1 MKRYTLFIIG
11 MVLISGMMK
20 AQSTVDTKI
29 AVNSMTD
36 TKTFVIIIC
45 NENYEDEE
53 KVPYAKNDGEVFK
66 IYCQKTLGIPE
77 NQIRFVS
84 DATLNKMNREIKWL
98 KDALNAFDGEARAI
112 VYYSGHGI
120 PDESSKEAFLLPVD
134 GSSKDT
140 STGIS
145 TKSLYDKLKAMNS
158 NSIIVFLDACF
169 SGAKRDGSML
179 IKSRGTA
186 LKAKRDPVGDN
197 TVVFS
202 AAQGDETAFPYNS
215 KQHGMFTYFLLE
227 KMQQSGG
234 CTTLGELCDYVTKAV
249 KRNSFLENSKPQN
262 PSVTVS
268 SNNANWRKWKFA
280 SVPAKKY
287 ETRTIA
293 STKPVST
300 PRTSTSQTPAQTANR
315 PATNSAAS
323 ATRMNSPVQ
332 SVNTSSAPVK
342 TASAAPVD
350 NVALSNLIDQG
361 KKAMRAMNY
370 ESARKSFT
378 QAANQGSIEAHYQL
392 GLLYSNSNYDGY
404 NRSTAIHYFL
414 QAANANHIEAM
425 YQAGMMYLGSD
436 NYTAKIWF
444 TRASE
449 KGHQQAKA
457 QLSRLS
463 PKSSGSSFYSGF

>member
-1 MKRYTLFIIG
+1 MKKYTLLIIG
-11 MVLISGMMK
+11 MVLFSGMMK

-36 TKTFVIIIC
+36 TKTFAIIIC
-45 NENYEDEE
+45 NENYDDEE

-77 NQIRFVS
+77 RQIRFVS
-84 DATLNKMNREIKWL
+84 DATLNKMNREINWL
-98 KDALNAFDGEARAI
+98 KGVLDTFDGEARAI
-112 VYYSGHGI
+112 IYYSGHGI
-120 PDESSKEAFLLPVD
+120 PDEKSKEAYLLPVD

-158 NSIIVFLDACF
+158 KSIIVFLDACF

-179 IKSRGTA
+179 IQSRGTA
-186 LKAKRDPVGDN
+186 LKAKKDPVGDN

-202 AAQGDETAFPYNS
+202 AAQGDETAFPYRS

-234 CTTLGELCDYVTKAV
+234 CTTMGELYDYVTKEV
-249 KRNSFLENSKPQN
+249 KRNSYLENSKAQT

-268 SNNANWRKWKFA
+268 SNNANWRNWKFA

-293 STKPVST
+293 SAKPVT
-300 PRTSTSQTPAQTANR
+300 TSTSTPTQAPAQTTSR
-315 PATNSAAS
+315 PSTNSAAS
-323 ATRMNSPVQ
+323 A
-332 SVNTSSAPVK
+332 AP
-342 TASAAPVD
+342 APVD
-350 NVALSNLIDQG
+350 NAALSNLINQG
-361 KKAMRAMNY
+361 KSAMRSMNY
-370 ESARKSFT
+370 DSAKRFFT
-378 QAANQGSIEAHYQL
+378 QAANQGSIEANYQL

-404 NRSTAIHYFL
+404 NRPTATSYFIK
-414 QAANANHIEAM
+414 AANANHVDAM
-425 YQAGMMYLGSD
+425 YQTGMIYLGID
-436 NYTAKIWF
+436 NATAKQWL
-444 TRASE
+444 RKASD
-449 KGHQQAKA
+449 KGHQRAQA
-457 QLSRLS
+457 QLSKLR
-463 PKSSGSSFYSGF
+463 

>member
-1 MKRYTLFIIG
+1 MKKYTLLIIG
-11 MVLISGMMK
+11 MVLFSGMMK

-36 TKTFVIIIC
+36 TKTFAIIIC
-45 NENYEDEE
+45 NENYDDEE

-77 NQIRFVS
+77 RQIRFVS
-84 DATLNKMNREIKWL
+84 DATLNKMNREINWL
-98 KDALNAFDGEARAI
+98 KGVLDTFDGEARAI
-112 VYYSGHGI
+112 IYYSGHGI
-120 PDESSKEAFLLPVD
+120 PDEKSKEAYLLPVD

-158 NSIIVFLDACF
+158 KSIIVFLDACF

-179 IKSRGTA
+179 IQSRGTA
-186 LKAKRDPVGDN
+186 LKAKKDPVGDN

-202 AAQGDETAFPYNS
+202 AAQGDETAFPYRS

-234 CTTLGELCDYVTKAV
+234 CTTMGELYDYVTKEV
-249 KRNSFLENSKPQN
+249 KRNSYLENSKAQT

-268 SNNANWRKWKFA
+268 SNNANWRNWKFA

-293 STKPVST
+293 SAKPV
-300 PRTSTSQTPAQTANR
+300 PTSTSTPTQAPAQTTSR
-315 PATNSAAS
+315 PSTNSAAS
-323 ATRMNSPVQ
+323 A
-332 SVNTSSAPVK
+332 AP
-342 TASAAPVD
+342 APVD
-350 NVALSNLIDQG
+350 NAALSNLINQG
-361 KKAMRAMNY
+361 KSAMRSMNY
-370 ESARKSFT
+370 DSAKSFFT
-378 QAANQGSIEAHYQL
+378 QAANQGSIEANYQL

-404 NRSTAIHYFL
+404 NRPTATSYFL
-414 QAANANHIEAM
+414 KAANANHVEAM
-425 YQAGMMYLGSD
+425 YQAGMMYLGTD
-436 NYTAKIWF
+436 NASAKQWF
-444 TRASE
+444 TRAAE

-457 QLSRLS
+457 QLDQLGV
-463 PKSSGSSFYSGF
+463 KKNKNYVFDVYSGF

>member
-1 MKRYTLFIIG
+1 MKKYTLLIIG
-11 MVLISGMMK
+11 MVLFSGMMK

-36 TKTFVIIIC
+36 TKTFAIIIC
-45 NENYEDEE
+45 NENYDDEE

-77 NQIRFVS
+77 RQIRFVS
-84 DATLNKMNREIKWL
+84 DATLNKMNREINWL
-98 KDALNAFDGEARAI
+98 KGVLDTFDGEARAI
-112 VYYSGHGI
+112 IYYSGHGI
-120 PDESSKEAFLLPVD
+120 PDEKSKEAYLLPVD

-158 NSIIVFLDACF
+158 KSIIVFLDACF

-179 IKSRGTA
+179 IQSRGTA
-186 LKAKRDPVGDN
+186 LKAKKDPVGDN

-202 AAQGDETAFPYNS
+202 AAQGDETAFPYRS

-234 CTTLGELCDYVTKAV
+234 CTTMGELYDYVTKEV
-249 KRNSFLENSKPQN
+249 KRNSYLENSKAQT

-268 SNNANWRKWKFA
+268 SNNANWRNWKFA

-293 STKPVST
+293 SAKPVT
-300 PRTSTSQTPAQTANR
+300 TSTSTPTQAPAQTTSR
-315 PATNSAAS
+315 PSTNSAAS
-323 ATRMNSPVQ
+323 A
-332 SVNTSSAPVK
+332 AP
-342 TASAAPVD
+342 APVD
-350 NVALSNLIDQG
+350 NAALSNLINQG
-361 KKAMRAMNY
+361 KSAMRSMNY
-370 ESARKSFT
+370 DSAKRFFT
-378 QAANQGSIEAHYQL
+378 QAANQGSIEANYQL

-404 NRSTAIHYFL
+404 NRPTATSYFL
-414 QAANANHIEAM
+414 KAANANHVDAM
-425 YQAGMMYLGSD
+425 YQTGMIYLGID
-436 NYTAKIWF
+436 NATAKQWL
-444 TRASE
+444 RKASD
-449 KGHQQAKA
+449 KGHQRAQA
-457 QLSRLS
+457 QLSKLR
-463 PKSSGSSFYSGF
+463 

>member
-1 MKRYTLFIIG
+1 MKKYTLLIIG
-11 MVLISGMMK
+11 MVLFSGMMK

-36 TKTFVIIIC
+36 TKTFAIIIC
-45 NENYEDEE
+45 NENYDDEE

-77 NQIRFVS
+77 RQIRFVS
-84 DATLNKMNREIKWL
+84 DATLNKMNREINWL
-98 KDALNAFDGEARAI
+98 KGVLDTFDGEARAI
-112 VYYSGHGI
+112 IYYSGHGI
-120 PDESSKEAFLLPVD
+120 PDEKSKEAYLLPVD

-158 NSIIVFLDACF
+158 KSIIVFLDACF

-179 IKSRGTA
+179 IQSRGTA
-186 LKAKRDPVGDN
+186 LKAKKDPVGDN

-202 AAQGDETAFPYNS
+202 AAQGDETAFPYRS

-234 CTTLGELCDYVTKAV
+234 CTTMGELYDYVTKEV
-249 KRNSFLENSKPQN
+249 KRNSYLENSKAQT

-268 SNNANWRKWKFA
+268 SNNANWRNWKFA

-293 STKPVST
+293 SAKPVT
-300 PRTSTSQTPAQTANR
+300 TSTSTPTQAPAQTTSR
-315 PATNSAAS
+315 PSTNSAAS
-323 ATRMNSPVQ
+323 A
-332 SVNTSSAPVK
+332 AP
-342 TASAAPVD
+342 APVD
-350 NVALSNLIDQG
+350 NAALSNLINQG
-361 KKAMRAMNY
+361 KSAMRSMNY
-370 ESARKSFT
+370 DSAKSFFT
-378 QAANQGSIEAHYQL
+378 QAANQGSIEANYQL

-404 NRSTAIHYFL
+404 NRPTATSYFIK
-414 QAANANHIEAM
+414 AANANHVDAM
-425 YQAGMMYLGSD
+425 YQTGMIYLGID
-436 NYTAKIWF
+436 NATAKQWL
-444 TRASE
+444 RKASD
-449 KGHQQAKA
+449 KGHQRAQA
-457 QLSRLS
+457 QLSKLR
-463 PKSSGSSFYSGF
+463 

>member
-1 MKRYTLFIIG
+1 MKKYTLLIIG
-11 MVLISGMMK
+11 MVLFSGMMK

-36 TKTFVIIIC
+36 TKTFAIIIC
-45 NENYEDEE
+45 NENYDDEE

-77 NQIRFVS
+77 RQIRFVS
-84 DATLNKMNREIKWL
+84 DATLNKMNREINWL
-98 KDALNAFDGEARAI
+98 KGVLDTFDGEARAI
-112 VYYSGHGI
+112 IYYSGHGI
-120 PDESSKEAFLLPVD
+120 PDEKSKEAYLLPVD

-158 NSIIVFLDACF
+158 KSIIVFLDACF

-179 IKSRGTA
+179 IQSRGTA
-186 LKAKRDPVGDN
+186 LKAKKDPVGDN

-202 AAQGDETAFPYNS
+202 AAQGDETAFPYRS

-234 CTTLGELCDYVTKAV
+234 CTTMGELYDYVTKEV
-249 KRNSFLENSKPQN
+249 KRNSYLENSKAQT

-268 SNNANWRKWKFA
+268 SNNANWRNWKFA

-293 STKPVST
+293 SAKPVT
-300 PRTSTSQTPAQTANR
+300 TSTSTPTQAPAQTTSR
-315 PATNSAAS
+315 PSTNSAAS
-323 ATRMNSPVQ
+323 A
-332 SVNTSSAPVK
+332 AP
-342 TASAAPVD
+342 APVD
-350 NVALSNLIDQG
+350 NAALSNLINQG
-361 KKAMRAMNY
+361 KSAMRSMNY
-370 ESARKSFT
+370 DSAKRFFT
-378 QAANQGSIEAHYQL
+378 QAANQGSIEANYQL

-404 NRSTAIHYFL
+404 NRPTATSYFL
-414 QAANANHIEAM
+414 KAANANHVEAM
-425 YQAGMMYLGSD
+425 YQAGMMYLGTD
-436 NYTAKIWF
+436 NASAKQWF
-444 TRASE
+444 TRAAE

-457 QLSRLS
+457 QLDQLGV
-463 PKSSGSSFYSGF
+463 KKNKNYVFDVYSGF